1 MGYTPTKHVH
11 KQLFFYFEHSITLS
25 ENPSRKGYP
34 VLMIIVM
41 TINIESDQ
49 EDLDDTTFY
58 SDNVMTG
65 DVSDSDDLP
74 YR

>member
-1 MGYTPTKHVH
+1 MRE
-11 KQLFFYFEHSITLS
+11 L
-25 ENPSRKGYP
+25 
-34 VLMIIVM
+34 
-41 TINIESDQ
+41 NIECDQ